1 MEDDR
6 ENQEIASN
14 PPISELPAVL
24 RPFARWLL
32 PASAVPPIFPPPAVY
47 FVVKGGDLT
56 YVGQSIALDT
66 RLASHTLGG
75 KGWDTFWW
83 WPVAAQALDDL
94 ERLLIRVLAPPLNLR
109 EDPPDM
115 ERAEVIAKAAGI
127 GSVPAPDRR
136 PGHLWRPAE
145 VADLDRVWPVLSR
158 QGKEFLAALAEDAP
172 VVMGTFSQRLHA
184 RGAMPYLTRVFR
196 RQAKSR
202 SPVHFEGQGR
212 RRKLWLDVSVAARVV
227 ELGAAE

>member
-1 MEDDR
+1 MDQMPEC
-6 ENQEIASN
+6 
-14 PPISELPAVL
+14 LK
-24 RPFARWLL
+24 PFARWLL

-66 RLASHTLGG
+66 RLASHTIGG

-109 EDPPDM
+109 EDPPDA

-136 PGHLWRPAE
+136 PRVQTRPRPIRAE
-145 VADLDRVWPVLSR
+145 
-158 QGKEFLAALAEDAP
+158 
-172 VVMGTFSQRLHA
+172 
-184 RGAMPYLTRVFR
+184 
-196 RQAKSR
+196 
-202 SPVHFEGQGR
+202 
-212 RRKLWLDVSVAARVV
+212 
-227 ELGAAE
+227 